1 MSYDNVNQHQQ
12 QQQGIVE
19 PYAAYRTYHQ
29 KLPGY
34 RGNAAVQ
41 QQHHHDA
48 QGSSMLAVSGAEEGP
63 AQMIH
68 RPVYTQ
74 QQQPPLAT
82 PTTKEMETRPTLSQ
96 QKPQE
101 KRQRNNPKP
110 RPTAPETTTTQ
121 SIETPVVDRVPSG
134 KERRRTQMRMAQRA
148 YRQRKQNELSSRTRQ
163 LSERD
168 DVIARMKT
176 AFNMLQSR
184 LVDADVLSICPGL
197 EVPMRE
203 MERGFEAL
211 GQMAGENA
219 PAASVSIPGPAI
231 ESAQVDVPV
240 LEPGVVDANQQRQW
254 TSPDFGS
261 DSSDPF
267 DPLNQPSYQPF
278 GTTAPTQTF
287 DLRQYPNTYQQY
299 IGRAIPVTTM
309 NEISL
314 PTPAYITPPT
324 SYSFQETTFARRLM
338 RICVE
343 HAHEVLISGG
353 RPTLSPK
360 EARVFKLAYRIWS
373 RDYLVQKFQ
382 MALTGTSDLYDP
394 SVPFLPLGGAGT
406 HYVHM
411 REPPPPV
418 SQSMS
423 SSSSSNH
430 THHHHHQQPHIPPG
444 QIATS
449 GPLTTHTAHIRHEGP
464 DTSLTGIVSSLGLL
478 NDGSEWFDVQDID
491 GYLQDMGILL
501 EPHST
506 TYRFSVPAN
515 PGIASRRTMM
525 NQNPL
530 AGVVNQNAGGNMVG
544 QEYVPAYVDVERFI
558 NCSSPLSPLES
569 FGCELM
575 RVCDSP
581 GYQGDV
587 SGKSS
592 GVQEKGC

>member
-1 MSYDNVNQHQQ
+1 MSYHNVNQHQQ

-29 KLPGY
+29 KRPGY
-34 RGNAAVQ
+34 RGNVAVQ

-48 QGSSMLAVSGAEEGP
+48 QGSLMLTVSGAEEGP

-68 RPVYTQ
+68 RLVYTQ
-74 QQQPPLAT
+74 QQQQPLAA
-82 PTTKEMETRPTLSQ
+82 PTTKEMETRPTQSQ
-96 QKPQE
+96 QKPQ
-101 KRQRNNPKP
+101 KQRPRNNPKS
-110 RPTAPETTTTQ
+110 RPKAPETTTIQ
-121 SIETPVVDRVPSG
+121 SIEKPVVNRVPPG
-134 KERRRTQMRMAQRA
+134 KERRRTQMRIAQRA

-219 PAASVSIPGPAI
+219 PAASVSVPGPAI

-267 DPLNQPSYQPF
+267 DPLNQPSYQSF

-287 DLRQYPNTYQQY
+287 DLHQYPNTYQQY
-299 IGRAIPVTTM
+299 IGRNIPVTTM

-343 HAHEVLISGG
+343 RAHEVLISGG

-373 RDYLVQKFQ
+373 RDYLVQKFH

-406 HYVHM
+406 HYVHL

-464 DTSLTGIVSSLGLL
+464 DTSLVGIVSSLGLL
-478 NDGSEWFDVQDID
+478 NDDSEWFDVQDID
-491 GYLQDMGILL
+491 GYLQDMGIRL

-530 AGVVNQNAGGNMVG
+530 AVVVNQSAGGNMVG

-558 NCSSPLSPLES
+558 NCSSSPYPS
-569 FGCELM
+569 
-575 RVCDSP
+575 
-581 GYQGDV
+581 
-587 SGKSS
+587 
-592 GVQEKGC
+592 